1 MNKLLFLIAIY
12 SFIIFFP
19 TISSGQESIQN
30 PSGNLLYFF
39 LMAFL
44 GGLILNLMP
53 CVLPVV
59 SLKVFS
65 LMKSAGEEKG
75 KIFKAGL
82 SFTAGVLFSFTVLAL
97 VVVILKSIGQ
107 SVGWGFQFQSPY
119 FVFSLALVVYV
130 FGLSLFDLFEI
141 SPPSAE
147 KIDKLAQKEGFIG
160 AFFEGIL
167 AVLLAT
173 PCSAP
178 FLGTALGFA
187 FSQPGWII
195 LTVFLFIGLGLSAPY
210 LLFTANP
217 KLMSFLPKP
226 GNWMLKLRFAM
237 GFLLMGTVCWLLW
250 VLGKQLNADAVVSTV
265 VFFLFIAISLWV
277 LGFIEYKTST
287 FRRWIFRFIS
297 LVLIIAGFWTS
308 YMWLYPL
315 KNLSSES
322 SGSQLNIPGEVIN
335 GVSWKKYTEE
345 SFSIARKS
353 GKIIFLDASADW
365 CLTCKTNENT
375 VLYTDKVSE
384 RLKKDDIIVFKADNT
399 KRSKEVMK
407 LIKSL
412 GKSAVPVYAI
422 YPPGENSTPELLPEV
437 ITIQMVLDAIDRGAG
452 KK

>member
-1 MNKLLFLIAIY
+1 MKEKLFLITLL
-12 SFIIFFP
+12 IIA
-19 TISSGQESIQN
+19 SIDTCFAAENIQT

-39 LMAFL
+39 FMAFL
-44 GGLILNLMP
+44 GGIILNLMP

-82 SFTAGVLFSFTVLAL
+82 AFTAGVLFSFTVLAL
-97 VVVILKSIGQ
+97 VVVVLKSIGQ

-147 KIDKLAQKEGFIG
+147 KIDKLAQKEGYIG

-195 LTVFLFIGLGLSAPY
+195 FTVFIFIGLGLSTPY

-217 KLMSFLPKP
+217 KLMSFLPRP
-226 GNWMLKLRFAM
+226 GNWMLKLRVAM

-250 VLGKQLNADAVVSTV
+250 VIGKQLSSDAVVSTV

-277 LGFIEYKTST
+277 FGFIEYKTSK
-287 FRRWIFRFIS
+287 FMRWIIRFIS
-297 LVLIIAGFWTS
+297 LAMIIAGFWTS
-308 YMWLYPL
+308 YMWLYPF
-315 KNLSSES
+315 KNINSES
-322 SGSQLNIPGEVIN
+322 VTDNVTANIPGEVIN

-345 SFSIARKS
+345 AFTAARKT
-353 GKIIFLDASADW
+353 GKIIFLDAYADW

-384 RLKKDDIIVFKADNT
+384 RLRKDDIIVFKADNT
-399 KRSKEVMK
+399 KRSKEVTD
-407 LIKSL
+407 LVKSL
-412 GKSAVPVYAI
+412 GKSAVPVYAV
-422 YPPGENSTPELLPEV
+422 YPPGENVSPEILPEV
-437 ITIQMVLDAIDRGAG
+437 ITIQMVLDAIERASI

>member
-1 MNKLLFLIAIY
+1 MNKILF
-12 SFIIFFP
+12 SVFVFFSIIFYP
-19 TISSGQESIQN
+19 NISLCQTNSLT
-30 PSGNLLYFF
+30 PSGSLWYFF

-44 GGLILNLMP
+44 GGIILNLMP
-53 CVLPVV
+53 CVLPVI

-65 LMKSAGEEKG
+65 LIKSAGEEKG

-82 SFTAGVLFSFTVLAL
+82 AFTAGVLFSFTVLA
-97 VVVILKSIGQ
+97 VVVSVLKSIGQ

-119 FVFSLALVVYV
+119 FVFSLALIVYV

-147 KIDKLAQKEGFIG
+147 KIDKLAQKEGYIG

-195 LTVFLFIGLGLSAPY
+195 FTVFIFIGLGLSTPY

-217 KLMSFLPKP
+217 KLMSILPRP
-226 GNWMLKLRFAM
+226 GNWMLKLKFAM
-237 GFLLMGTVCWLLW
+237 GFLLMATVCWLLW
-250 VLGKQLNADAVVSTV
+250 VIGKQLSSDAVVSTM
-265 VFFLFIAISLWV
+265 VFFLFIAVSLWV
-277 LGFIEYKTST
+277 LGFIEYKTSSLM
-287 FRRWIFRFIS
+287 RWLIRFIS

-322 SGSQLNIPGEVIN
+322 IPPQLNIPGEVIN

-345 SFSIARKS
+345 AFADARKT

-422 YPPGENSTPELLPEV
+422 YPPGENSEPEILPEV
-437 ITIQMVLDAIDRGAG
+437 ITIQMVLDAIDRVSI

>member
-1 MNKLLFLIAIY
+1 
-12 SFIIFFP
+12 
-19 TISSGQESIQN
+19 
-30 PSGNLLYFF
+30 
-39 LMAFL
+39 MAFL

-75 KIFKAGL
+75 RVLKAGL
-82 SFTAGVLFSFTVLAL
+82 VFTAGVLFSFAILAT

-147 KIDKLAQKEGFIG
+147 KIDKLAQKEGCIG

-195 LTVFLFIGLGLSAPY
+195 FTVFLFIGLGLSTPY

-217 KLMSFLPKP
+217 KLMSLLPRP

-250 VLGKQLNADAVVSTV
+250 VLGKQLNSDAVVSTV

-287 FRRWIFRFIS
+287 LRRWIVRFIS

-322 SGSQLNIPGEVIN
+322 SGNQLNIPGEVIN

-345 SFSIARKS
+345 SFSIARKT

-422 YPPGENSTPELLPEV
+422 YPPGESSEPEILPEV
-437 ITIQMVLDAIDRGAG
+437 ITIQMVLDAVDRASGH
-452 KK
+452 K